1 MTYEEIRA
9 ARLQKP
15 FRPFRLRMRTGQEY
29 VIRTEETLLIT
40 PRNLVFFS
48 SASGPVVMSSAE
60 DVESL
65 SFVDDA
71 NKVGA

>member
-15 FRPFRLRMRTGQEY
+15 FGPFRLRMLTGQEY
-29 VIRTEETLLIT
+29 VIRAEETLLIT

-48 SASGPVVMSSAE
+48 SPSGSVVMSSADE
-60 DVESL
+60 VESL
-65 SFVDDA
+65 SYVGNS